1 MMMSTIIVIII
12 IIVIKTG
19 DVKFPSL
26 LFDQSTF
33 ERLNKHEL
41 LFVLLLLSRDRTHV
55 SSVSASAI
63 STFSRVNTIIVKP
76 SAARFAVR
84 FNAVRRNSFRKTEI
98 EITKWSAFPSG
109 SNCNRSRQARKVDSE
124 FFLASAL
131 EIAAVLS
138 LQPGSGTRADTLS
151 VKYAMGLKVMMFA
164 QLVPYVFNLSRI
176 FARCAAIFRY
186 IPSYL
191 YKL

>member
-1 MMMSTIIVIII
+1 MMTIIVIII

-84 FNAVRRNSFRKTEI
+84 FNAVRRNSFRKTKI
-98 EITKWSAFPSG
+98 EITKCLRSAFPSG

-138 LQPGSGTRADTLS
+138 LQPGSGTQADTLS
-151 VKYAMGLKVMMFA
+151 VKYAMGLKVMMLA

-176 FARCAAIFRY
+176 FA
-186 IPSYL
+186 PL
-191 YKL
+191 YSDIYS